1 MKHCLKMPPW
11 LLAVLGLSVG
21 SQALVAEA
29 SGNPYL
35 GIAGSNVFRLKA
47 PEPIRV
53 ELPPTPLARV
63 KVAGITTFP
72 ADKLALLKVYLP
84 AIPPEPAKEVSC
96 ILAVGQRVGPIEV
109 VDIDEAAGSVK
120 VNNWGT
126 VQLLTLDKDSPGPQ
140 NPPLPPLPPPLP

>member
-1 MKHCLKMPPW
+1 
-11 LLAVLGLSVG
+11 VG
-21 SQALVAEA
+21 AQALVAEA

-35 GIAGSNVFRLKA
+35 AIAGSNVFRLKA

-53 ELPPTPLARV
+53 ELPPTPLARA

-96 ILAVGQRVGPIEV
+96 ILTVGQRQGPIEV
-109 VDIDEAAGSVK
+109 VEIDEAAGSVK
-120 VNNWGT
+120 VNNSGT
-126 VQLLTLDKDSPGPQ
+126 VQVLTLDKDSPRPQ
-140 NPPLPPLPPPLP
+140 NPSPPTAPPSFPLQPVLRR